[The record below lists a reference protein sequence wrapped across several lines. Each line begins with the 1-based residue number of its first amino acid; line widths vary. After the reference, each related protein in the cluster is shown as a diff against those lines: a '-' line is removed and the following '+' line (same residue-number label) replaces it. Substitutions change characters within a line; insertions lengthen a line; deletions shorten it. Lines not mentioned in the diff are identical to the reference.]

1 VHLVIGEEFTEFD
14 NNEASIEQI
23 IKTIEEKAAFA
34 EQIFSHLVI
43 DEVEVFDDYVE
54 YMYENLA
61 TIKVIQAQF
70 MTLREFMQGILLS
83 TSEYLDRAIPAVEQ
97 LAAAVY
103 SSVDADAWQQIDQLI
118 EGVQWLQQSFDTMDT
133 LPNLAN
139 RLSDYEQW
147 NLYSQ
152 ALRELLDAV
161 ASLGEPLQFGD
172 HVSVSDI
179 LLYEIKPILER
190 LRTNLPSL
198 A

>member
-1 VHLVIGEEFTEFD
+1 MHLVIGEEFTEFD

-23 IKTIEEKAAFA
+23 MKTIEEKAASS

-83 TSEYLDRAIPAVEQ
+83 ASEYLERAIPAVEQ
-97 LAAAVY
+97 LAASVY
-103 SSVDADAWQQIDQLI
+103 SSVDTDAWQQIDHLI
-118 EGVQWLQQSFDTMDT
+118 EGVQWLQQSFDTMDS

-152 ALRELLDAV
+152 ALRELVESV
-161 ASLGEPLQFGD
+161 ASLGEPLKFAD

-179 LLYEIKPILER
+179 MLYEVKPALEK
-190 LRTNLPSL
+190 LHINLPSL

>member
-1 VHLVIGEEFTEFD
+1 MQLVIGEEITEFD
-14 NNEASIEQI
+14 NNEVSIEQI
-23 IKTIEEKAAFA
+23 IKALEEKSSSA
-34 EQIFSHLVI
+34 ERILSHLVI

-83 TSEYLDRAIPAVEQ
+83 TDEYLDRAIPAVEQ
-97 LAAAVY
+97 LAGALY

-118 EGVQWLQQSFDTMDT
+118 EGVQWLQQSFDTMDS

-152 ALRELLDAV
+152 ALRELVESV
-161 ASLGEPLQFGD
+161 ASLGEPLKFAD

-179 LLYEIKPILER
+179 MLYEVKPALEK
-190 LRTNLPSL
+190 LHINLPSL

>member
-1 VHLVIGEEFTEFD
+1 MHLVIGEEFTEFD

-23 IKTIEEKAAFA
+23 IKTIEEKAASS
-34 EQIFSHLVI
+34 ERVFSHLVI

-61 TIKVIQAQF
+61 HIRVIQAKF
-70 MTLREFMQGILLS
+70 MTWTEFMQSILLS
-83 TSEYLDRAIPAVEQ
+83 TDEYLDRAIPAVEQ
-97 LAAAVY
+97 LAGALY
-103 SSVDADAWQQIDQLI
+103 SSVDAGAWQQIDHLI
-118 EGVQWLQQSFDTMDT
+118 EGVQWLQQSFDTMDS

-152 ALRELLDAV
+152 ALRELVESV
-161 ASLGEPLQFGD
+161 ASLGEPLKFAD

-179 LLYEIKPILER
+179 MLYEVKPALEK
-190 LRTNLPSL
+190 LHINLPSL

>member
-1 VHLVIGEEFTEFD
+1 MQLVIGEELNEFD
-14 NNEASIEQI
+14 NTEASIEQI
-23 IKTIEEKAAFA
+23 IKTIEEKAAST
-34 EQIFSHLVI
+34 ERVFSHLVI
-43 DEVEVFDDYVE
+43 DEVAVYDNYADYLLDHLDQVR
-54 YMYENLA
+54 
-61 TIKVIQAQF
+61 VVQAEF
-70 MTLREFMQGILLS
+70 LTLEEFMQGILLS
-83 TSEYLDRAIPAVEQ
+83 TSEYLERAIPAVEQ
-97 LAAAVY
+97 LAASVY
-103 SSVDADAWQQIDQLI
+103 SSVDTDAWQQIDQLI
-118 EGVQWLQQSFDTMDT
+118 EGVQWLQQSFDTMDS

-161 ASLGEPLQFGD
+161 ASLGEPLKFGD

-179 LLYEIKPILER
+179 MLYEIKPILER

>member
-1 VHLVIGEEFTEFD
+1 MQLVIGEELNEFD
-14 NNEASIEQI
+14 NTEASIEQI
-23 IKTIEEKAAFA
+23 IKTLEEISSSA
-34 EQIFSHLVI
+34 ELILSHLVI

-61 TIKVIQAQF
+61 HIRVIQAKF
-70 MTLREFMQGILLS
+70 MTWTEFMQSILLS
-83 TSEYLDRAIPAVEQ
+83 TDEYLDRAIPAVEQ
-97 LAAAVY
+97 LAGVLY

-118 EGVQWLQQSFDTMDT
+118 EGVQWLQQSFDTMDS

-152 ALRELLDAV
+152 ALRELVESV
-161 ASLGEPLQFGD
+161 ASLGEPLKFAD

-179 LLYEIKPILER
+179 MLYEIKPALEK
-190 LRTNLPSL
+190 LHTNLSSL
-198 A
+198 I

>member
-1 VHLVIGEEFTEFD
+1 VQLVIGEELNEFD
-14 NNEASIEQI
+14 NTEASIEQI
-23 IKTIEEKAAFA
+23 IKTLEEISSSA
-34 EQIFSHLVI
+34 ELILSHLVI

-61 TIKVIQAQF
+61 HIRVIQAKF
-70 MTLREFMQGILLS
+70 MTWTEFMQSILLS
-83 TSEYLDRAIPAVEQ
+83 TDEYLDRAIPAVEQ
-97 LAAAVY
+97 LAGALY
-103 SSVDADAWQQIDQLI
+103 SSVDADDWQQIDQLI
-118 EGVQWLQQSFDTMDT
+118 EGVQWLQQSFDTMDS

-161 ASLGEPLQFGD
+161 ASLGEPLKFGD

>member
-1 VHLVIGEEFTEFD
+1 MQLVIGEEITEFD
-14 NNEASIEQI
+14 NNEASVEQL
-23 IKTIEEKAAFA
+23 IKTLEEISSSA
-34 EQIFSHLVI
+34 ELILSHLVI

-61 TIKVIQAQF
+61 HIRVIQAKF
-70 MTLREFMQGILLS
+70 MTWTEFMQSILLS
-83 TSEYLDRAIPAVEQ
+83 TDEYLDRAIPAVEQ
-97 LAAAVY
+97 LAGALY
-103 SSVDADAWQQIDQLI
+103 SSVDADDWQQIDQLI
-118 EGVQWLQQSFDTMDT
+118 EGVQWLQQSFDTMDS

>member
-1 VHLVIGEEFTEFD
+1 MQLVIGEEITEFD
-14 NNEASIEQI
+14 NNEVSIEQI
-23 IKTIEEKAAFA
+23 IKALEEKSSSA
-34 EQIFSHLVI
+34 ERILSHLVI

-83 TSEYLDRAIPAVEQ
+83 TDEYLDRAIPAVEQ
-97 LAAAVY
+97 LAGALY

-118 EGVQWLQQSFDTMDT
+118 EGVQWLQQSFDTMDS

-152 ALRELLDAV
+152 ALRELVESV
-161 ASLGEPLQFGD
+161 ASLGEPLKFAD

-179 LLYEIKPILER
+179 MLYEIKPALEK
-190 LRTNLPSL
+190 LHTNLSSL
-198 A
+198 I